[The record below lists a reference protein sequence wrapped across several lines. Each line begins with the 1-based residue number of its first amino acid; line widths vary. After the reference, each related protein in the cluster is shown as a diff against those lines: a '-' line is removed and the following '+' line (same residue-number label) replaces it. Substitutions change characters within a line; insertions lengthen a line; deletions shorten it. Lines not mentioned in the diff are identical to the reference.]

1 MYLRQWPLGISIYL
15 VVSQVLCLANG
26 ERIGMGHGMR
36 ILFEVDN
43 LAMAS
48 PATVSR
54 CGMVYMVGYPTLI
67 IVIIGR
73 KCVVSRDIFLQFI
86 LATL

>member
-1 MYLRQWPLGISIYL
+1 MIELKSSYKSITRTTCVTLNVFFLFL
-15 VVSQVLCLANG
+15 VAGQVLCLASG
-26 ERIGMGHGMR
+26 ERIGMDHGMR

-54 CGMVYMVGYPTLI
+54 CGMVYMVRLM
-67 IVIIGR
+67 
-73 KCVVSRDIFLQFI
+73 
-86 LATL
+86 

>member
-1 MYLRQWPLGISIYL
+1 
-15 VVSQVLCLANG
+15 
-26 ERIGMGHGMR
+26 MGHGMR

-54 CGMVYMVGYPTLI
+54 CGMVYMVSYCVTMPTMPPLSQI
-67 IVIIGR
+67 FGSQTSISSSASFL
-73 KCVVSRDIFLQFI
+73 VSRLLLGQTAGSQAPVREFH
-86 LATL
+86 A

>member
-1 MYLRQWPLGISIYL
+1 
-15 VVSQVLCLANG
+15 
-26 ERIGMGHGMR
+26 MGHGMR

-54 CGMVYMVGYPTLI
+54 CGMVYMVSFDVKTSYFSFFIFYSPT
-67 IVIIGR
+67 R
-73 KCVVSRDIFLQFI
+73 Y
-86 LATL
+86 ATAFYNNSVNCRL

>member
-1 MYLRQWPLGISIYL
+1 
-15 VVSQVLCLANG
+15 
-26 ERIGMGHGMR
+26 MGHGMR

-54 CGMVYMVGYPTLI
+54 CGMVYMVGYHTLI

-73 KCVVSRDIFLQFI
+73 KCVVSQDIFLRCI
-86 LATL
+86 LATLWDWLKYKGRDRAPSGRGWGGGGLRRVQIS

>member
-1 MYLRQWPLGISIYL
+1 
-15 VVSQVLCLANG
+15 LCLANG

-54 CGMVYMVGYPTLI
+54 CGMVYMVSFDVTQSQSPTSHAI
-67 IVIIGR
+67 A
-73 KCVVSRDIFLQFI
+73 F
-86 LATL
+86 

>member
-1 MYLRQWPLGISIYL
+1 MRIKDRDLLILLLFQL
-15 VVSQVLCLANG
+15 LCLANG

-54 CGMVYMVGYPTLI
+54 CGMVYMVSSLF
-67 IVIIGR
+67 
-73 KCVVSRDIFLQFI
+73 SFI
-86 LATL
+86 LIRSRFASN

>member
-1 MYLRQWPLGISIYL
+1 
-15 VVSQVLCLANG
+15 
-26 ERIGMGHGMR
+26 MGHGMR

-54 CGMVYMVGYPTLI
+54 CGMVYMVGDYVVGCTAHAIGQSLLTVIDSLVYAPHSLI
-67 IVIIGR
+67 DLKTI
-73 KCVVSRDIFLQFI
+73 
-86 LATL
+86 